1 MASSING
8 TLLRLA
14 DKYYISYGSPE
25 QKKID
30 ASVGNIKKNLK
41 IYFGNDL
48 IKIIEFGSYK
58 RDTILPREFDSHSDV
73 DLMLVF
79 NHANMLVNPGTYRTR
94 LIRFA
99 NDKYERSEVFK
110 DAPTVVLQLGH
121 IKYDLVPAYEEA
133 SWLLG
138 FNSRIFIPQSDSQW
152 RQTDPVGF
160 NQQLVKANTRSNSN
174 IKKVV
179 RLLKAWNAKSGYPLS
194 SFDLEQK
201 IANVFC
207 MYCTTLQ
214 DWFFEAIRQLP
225 LSYFGNST
233 ANSKIEAL
241 KANADR
247 VKVAL
252 NQNNETVAL
261 NWLSHMLPM

>member
-1 MASSING
+1 MAASING

-30 ASVGNIKKNLK
+30 ASVENIKRNLQS
-41 IYFGNDL
+41 YFGNDL

-58 RDTILPREFDSHSDV
+58 RDTILPREFDPHSDV

-79 NHANMLVNPGTYRTR
+79 NHANMLFTPGTYRTR

-99 NDKYERSEVFK
+99 NEKYERSEVYK

-121 IKYDLVPAYEEA
+121 IIYDLVPAYEERY
-133 SWLLG
+133 WLLG
-138 FNSRIFIPQSDSQW
+138 SNATLYIPQSDSQW
-152 RQTDPVGF
+152 QQTDPVGF
-160 NQQLVKANTRSNSN
+160 NQQLVEANTRSNSN
-174 IKKVV
+174 IKRVV
-179 RLLKAWNAKSGYPLS
+179 RLLKAWNAKVGYPLS

-201 IANVFC
+201 IAKVFC
-207 MYCTTLQ
+207 MYCSTLQ
-214 DWFFEAIRQLP
+214 DWFFETIRQLP
-225 LSYFGNST
+225 LSYLANVT
-233 ANSKIEAL
+233 TNSKIEAL

-247 VKVAL
+247 IRTAL
-252 NQNNETVAL
+252 SQNNEIAAL
-261 NWLSHMLPM
+261 TWLGHILPM

>member
-1 MASSING
+1 MAASING

-30 ASVGNIKKNLK
+30 ASVENIKKNLK
-41 IYFGNDL
+41 TYFGNDL

-58 RDTILPREFDSHSDV
+58 RDTILPREFDAHSDV

-79 NHANMLVNPGTYRTR
+79 NHANMLVTPGTYRTR

-99 NDKYERSEVFK
+99 NDKYERSEVYK

-121 IKYDLVPAYEEA
+121 IKYDLVPAYEETYR
-133 SWLLG
+133 LLG
-138 FNSRIFIPQSDSQW
+138 FNSTIYIPQSDSQW
-152 RQTDPVGF
+152 RQTDPAGF
-160 NQQLVKANTRSNSN
+160 NQQLVAANTRSNSN

-179 RLLKAWNAKSGYPLS
+179 RLLKAWNAKVGYPLS
-194 SFDLEQK
+194 SFDLEQR

-214 DWFFEAIRQLP
+214 DWLFQAIEQLP
-225 LSYFGNST
+225 IAIFGNAAAT
-233 ANSKIEAL
+233 ARIQSL

-247 VKVAL
+247 VKAAL

-261 NWLSHMLPM
+261 NWLSHILPM